1 MSRGDI
7 QLANGGMSLSRE
19 DLDALLVRVADGD
32 RDAFTQ
38 FYKATSA
45 KVYSMLIR
53 VMRDRDAAQDV
64 LQQAYVAIWK
74 KASSFKPARGPAM
87 AWTFVVARNKALD
100 AIRAV
105 AAKHETVMIDE
116 TLPDEGNRTEDL
128 AAATL
133 LRRRLK
139 QALASLPEDMA
150 RAVRLNTEYG
160 FTSQEIADQFGL
172 PHNTVKSW
180 VRRGLKRLRA
190 DLPWATLNEAI

>member
-1 MSRGDI
+1 MARSEI
-7 QLANGGMSLSRE
+7 QSVRAQTPLSSE
-19 DLDALLVRVADGD
+19 DLDALLVRVAEGD

-38 FYKATSA
+38 FYKATSP
-45 KVYSMLIR
+45 KVYAMLIR

-74 KASSFKPARGPAM
+74 KAASFKPARGPAM
-87 AWTFVVARNKALD
+87 AWTVVVARNKALD
-100 AIRAV
+100 AMRV
-105 AAKHETVMIDE
+105 VTSKNETVMIDE
-116 TLPDEGNRTEDL
+116 TLPDDSTCTEDL
-128 AAATL
+128 AEATL
-133 LRRRLK
+133 LRRRLTE
-139 QALASLPEDMA
+139 ALASLPEDMA
-150 RAVRLNTEYG
+150 KAVRLSTEYG